1 MVIIIIN
8 ILTFVLILTFII
20 SEAVPTTQFY
30 PPGSNEK
37 TVLK

>member
-8 ILTFVLILTFII
+8 ILTFILILTFII

-30 PPGSNEK
+30 PLVAMRK
-37 TVLK
+37 LF